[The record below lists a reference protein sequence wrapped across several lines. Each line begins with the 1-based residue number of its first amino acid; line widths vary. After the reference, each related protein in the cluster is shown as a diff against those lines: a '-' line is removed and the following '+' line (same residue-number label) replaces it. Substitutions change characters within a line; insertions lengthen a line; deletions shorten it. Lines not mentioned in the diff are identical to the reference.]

1 MSKVCYTITKP
12 GMSNLSCGIFTN
24 KKVLFENLI
33 SESQKN
39 NAIIKFYGVLKFESK
54 KFNYKNITDILISLG
69 CNESFGLKFELP
81 DNKSKIYEIT
91 MQNYNQF
98 SLI

>member
-1 MSKVCYTITKP
+1 MKKVCYTITKP
-12 GMSNLSCGIFTN
+12 GMSNLACGNFTN
-24 KKVLFENLI
+24 KKILYEKLVDEAN
-33 SESQKN
+33 KN

-69 CNESFGLKFELP
+69 INESFGLKFELP
-81 DNKSKIYEIT
+81 NGSVRLYEIT

-98 SLI
+98 TLI